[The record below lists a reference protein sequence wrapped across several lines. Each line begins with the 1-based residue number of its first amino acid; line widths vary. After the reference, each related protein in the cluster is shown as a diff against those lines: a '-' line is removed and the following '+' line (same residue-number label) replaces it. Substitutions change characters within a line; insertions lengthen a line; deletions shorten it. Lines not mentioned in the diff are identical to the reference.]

1 MTTGRLSQVAL
12 MQELEVTEFCAMATI
27 NTYRYLKMGRFVREG
42 TGGEEAPSSAGHLRR
57 MTHCGFAR
65 PFAHVSARS
74 GDRDVRPCA
83 TATISTD
90 DEMMM
95 MMNDKF
101 SSY

>member
-1 MTTGRLSQVAL
+1 

-42 TGGEEAPSSAGHLRR
+42 TGGEEAPSSAGHLLR
-57 MTHCGFAR
+57 MTRAER
-65 PFAHVSARS
+65 RS
-74 GDRDVRPCA
+74 RDVRPCA

-95 MMNDKF
+95 MRMTNSVLTEKLCIYR
-101 SSY
+101 S